1 MNFGFVLFEEVHK
14 DKPCTMPQSQAV
26 QCNVLWAEQ
35 LPGKTLYPGSG
46 RVHLHFA
53 CQPNIRQQ
61 NYTCA
66 GRRCCCGW
74 VAFRAHTSLP
84 WCVSCVTYR
93 GVFMWHAGRSSI
105 WGPRWDL
112 SLWPICPAS
121 FTAPIFIAENTR
133 HVLS

>member
-26 QCNVLWAEQ
+26 QCKVLWAEQ

-53 CQPNIRQQ
+53 CQPSRV
-61 NYTCA
+61 TTVLA
-66 GRRCCCGW
+66 GGAAVAGWLSGLTPACLGVYPVLPTGVCSCG
-74 VAFRAHTSLP
+74 LLG
-84 WCVSCVTYR
+84 
-93 GVFMWHAGRSSI
+93 GVPFGDQGVI
-105 WGPRWDL
+105 YLCGPF
-112 SLWPICPAS
+112 CPVS
-121 FTAPIFIAENTR
+121 FTAPIFTAENIL